1 VTTTAASHSPLT
13 PPAPDAERPAPPFPP
28 APVEELAR
36 LFVRAIRAHQLYL
49 PNNPIY
55 KGAIDGLR
63 AGFGPVWA
71 NTEELTLTVTETE
84 FRWFGHVVLQESAKS
99 GDSLPWLF
107 YKDGIRELQF
117 LKGFEADELPT
128 LLDIMQRIRKAS
140 PEEEDLLTLLWE
152 GDFHLLRYR
161 YVDLGLEAAAP
172 LADGAPLPPPQQVD
186 RQQIQQE
193 AEAAK
198 ASGMIDIADF
208 DATLYFLDESEI
220 EYLRGEIKREYD
232 GDLRQNVISILF
244 DIFEQQSSAGVRSEI
259 CDIVENLILHLLSAG
274 RFRNVAYLLHEASQ
288 MANRLADLAPEV
300 KARLVA
306 LPQRLSAPEALS
318 QLLQALDDAADLPP
332 QQELAEL
339 FEKLQ
344 PSALAPALSWL
355 HRIQNARLKVMLE
368 QAIGR
373 LAASNTADLV
383 RLITAQDRTVAGEA
397 IRRSGALKTAAAVAP
412 LGKILGD
419 GDAEL
424 RGIAVTALSE
434 IGSPGALQALERAVQ
449 DEARDVRVAAA
460 RALGARGYRA
470 ALPRVESVIKA
481 RELRDADLTEKMAFF
496 ELYGTLCGDSG
507 VEYLDNLLNG
517 KGFLGRREDPELR
530 ACAAM
535 ALGRIGTPNAA
546 ASLRKASQEKDVVV
560 RNAVAKA
567 LRGGS
572 G

>member
-1 VTTTAASHSPLT
+1 MTTAASHA
-13 PPAPDAERPAPPFPP
+13 PPKPRDAERPAPPFPP

-63 AGFGPVWA
+63 AGFAPIWTNA
-71 NTEELTLTVTETE
+71 EELALTVTETD
-84 FRWFGHVVLQESAKS
+84 FRWYGHVVLTEAAKS
-99 GDSLPWLF
+99 ADSLPWLF

-117 LKGFEADELPT
+117 LKGFEVDELPT

-172 LADGAPLPPPQQVD
+172 LADGAPLPPPEKVD

-198 ASGMIDIADF
+198 SSGMIDIADF

-232 GDLRQNVISILF
+232 GELRQNVLTILF
-244 DIFEQQSSAGVRSEI
+244 DIFEQQQSPQIRTEI
-259 CDIVENLILHLLSAG
+259 CDILENLILHLLSAG
-274 RFRNVAYLLHEASQ
+274 RFRNVAYLLHEAGQS
-288 MANRLADLAPEV
+288 ASRLTDLTPEA
-300 KARLVA
+300 KARLTS

-318 QLLQALDDAADLPP
+318 QLLQALDDAAELPP
-332 QQELAEL
+332 QQELGEL

-344 PSALAPALSWL
+344 PTALAPALSWL
-355 HRIQNARLKVMLE
+355 HRLQNPRLKVMLE
-368 QAIGR
+368 QAVGR
-373 LAASNTADLV
+373 LAAANTAELV
-383 RLITAQDRTVAGEA
+383 RLIGAQDRAVAAEA
-397 IRRSGALKTAAAVAP
+397 IRRSGALKTPAAVGP
-412 LGKILGD
+412 LGRILSD
-419 GDAEL
+419 ADAEL
-424 RGIAVTALSE
+424 RGIAVTALGE
-434 IGSPGALQALERAVQ
+434 IGSPGALQTLERAVQ

-460 RALGARGYRA
+460 RALGARAYRA
-470 ALPRVESVIKA
+470 ALPRVESVIKG
-481 RELRDADLTEKMAFF
+481 RGLRDADLTEKMAFF
-496 ELYGTLCGDSG
+496 EVYGTLCGDAG
-507 VEYLDNLLNG
+507 VDYLDNLLNG
-517 KGFLGRREDPELR
+517 KGFLGRREDAELR

-535 ALGRIGTPNAA
+535 ALGRVASASAA
-546 ASLRKASQEKDVVV
+546 AALRKSAQEKDVVV

-567 LRGGS
+567 LRGG
-572 G
+572 GA